1 MCLFNIMNYEKT
13 HSNVLIV
20 YRMRFI
26 NTPLDIRYM
35 DKLKDL
41 LQMDPCYE
49 QHIVSIKDIYEEHL
63 FSILVPGIYE
73 GFQSLYKRA
82 YISEEKYIIAS
93 KKNPNIENPGIL
105 VLFQSMIK
113 GVPDLNTHKIRHETD
128 RIKSSTK
135 SANIFDDLVRA
146 VCKAN
151 IILLTYNIDHKRKDL
166 LQSKF
171 HESIPIHDFVHDCY
185 IYAARNF
192 YGCPELFYHKQEPI
206 VLNQN
211 KRACF
216 NIIKDSIREAI
227 RMMLPMKEIL
237 IEYIT
242 HKYEQ
247 KVSTNPFKYNGNLP
261 PPALYNGQFNGQFNG
276 QNYPGAV
283 PGMNQEE
290 FMNVNQMVQRDLSKY
305 QGDNASLL
313 EDDYDPRFDGN
324 EFEDGDYLNKDFSL
338 LLSSESNSI
347 SEKTSDRGSNRD
359 SLLDGSSRIDNN
371 HSINSAI
378 RSLSDQTSTASTDGS
393 QRSSGSNDDTGID
406 EKNKAGG
413 KQLPIIE
420 HSQIN
425 KNNNSD
431 SKSDNKSDNKSD
443 DDKSDHGLKIIDI
456 SGSMAKK
463 GTSSFIKESLPEIN
477 KSLEMYKQNRQKN
490 KSSGGSIESNILKT
504 NQEAI
509 QINRISDTKPIK
521 KESMRGVDKIVDNVL
536 RT

>member
-1 MCLFNIMNYEKT
+1 MQ
-13 HSNVLIV
+13 
-20 YRMRFI
+20 
-26 NTPLDIRYM
+26 DIRFM

-49 QHIVSIKDIYEEHL
+49 QHIVSIKDTYEEHL

-82 YISEEKYIIAS
+82 YISEEKHIIAS

-105 VLFQSMIK
+105 VLFQRMIK

-185 IYAARNF
+185 IYTARSF

-211 KRACF
+211 KRSCF
-216 NIIKDSIREAI
+216 SIIKDSIKEAI

-247 KVSTNPFKYNGNLP
+247 KASTNPFKYNGNP
-261 PPALYNGQFNGQFNG
+261 STPVLYNGQFNGQFNG
-276 QNYPGAV
+276 QNYPGTGTGTAM
-283 PGMNQEE
+283 PMHGMNQEE
-290 FMNVNQMVQRDLSKY
+290 YMNVNQMVQRDLSKY
-305 QGDNASLL
+305 QDENASLL

-324 EFEDGDYLNKDFSL
+324 DFEHGDYINKDFSL
-338 LLSSESNSI
+338 LLSSESNNI
-347 SEKTSDRGSNRD
+347 SESGNNRSNKD

-371 HSINSAI
+371 SVI
-378 RSLSDQTSTASTDGS
+378 RSLSDQSSSTSSSSDAS
-393 QRSSGSNDDTGID
+393 QRSQVSQGSNASNDTGD
-406 EKNKAGG
+406 EKNQSGDRSG
-413 KQLPIIE
+413 DRSL
-420 HSQIN
+420 IN
-425 KNNNSD
+425 NDKNSD
-431 SKSDNKSDNKSD
+431 NNKFD

-463 GTSSFIKESLPEIN
+463 GTNSFLKETLPEIN
-477 KSLEMYKQNRQKN
+477 KSLELYKQNRQKN
-490 KSSGGSIESNILKT
+490 KNNATKVTESGESNILKT

-509 QINRISDTKPIK
+509 QINRISDNKAIK
-521 KESMRGVDKIVDNVL
+521 KGVMKDMDKIVDNVL
-536 RT
+536 KT